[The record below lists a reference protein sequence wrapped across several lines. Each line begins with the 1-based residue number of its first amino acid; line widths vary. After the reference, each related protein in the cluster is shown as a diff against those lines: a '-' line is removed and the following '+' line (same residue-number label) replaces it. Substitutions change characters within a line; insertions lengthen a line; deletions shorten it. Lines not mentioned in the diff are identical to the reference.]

1 MQKKVKALVAVGA
14 LCAACVSGTVFAYL
28 TDTKSSPSMDFTVG
42 EVTGTLSGISDSISA
57 DLLVPDELV
66 EAAPVLTST
75 GNVDTIAILELTVP
89 KGDFNL
95 VSGNSVISK
104 TDTELF
110 DIQGLDTEN
119 WVEFVPT
126 GFTNQQGES
135 KTFYACK
142 NVLTANAAS
151 TTAAFSGLRFVNAVG
166 KGGEG
171 IANDEEKVVVK
182 ADFIQAD
189 GFIGTKTAVDADVA
203 KSAYA
208 AFYNQNQ

>member
-28 TDTKSSPSMDFTVG
+28 TDTKTAPSTDFTVG
-42 EVTGTLSGISDSISA
+42 SVTGTLSGISDDIA
-57 DLLVPDELV
+57 TDLLVPDELV

-89 KGDFNL
+89 KGDFSL
-95 VSGNSVISK
+95 VSGNTVVSK

-110 DIQGLDTEN
+110 DVQGLDTDN
-119 WVEFVPT
+119 WVEFVPA
-126 GFTNQQGES
+126 GFTNQNGES

-142 NVLTANAAS
+142 NVLTTSAAS
-151 TTAAFSGLRFVNAVG
+151 TPAAFTGLKFVNAVG
-166 KGGEG
+166 KGGAS
-171 IANDEEKVVVK
+171 IANDVEKVVVK

-189 GFIGTKTAVDADVA
+189 GIIGTKTAVDADVA

-208 AFYNQNQ
+208 AFYSQNQ